1 MNFFGLGLGLATLF
15 IIGLGFVWVIR
26 GEYYLGYLWWPYVM
40 GFGLMLIAASLF
52 VPGLWASALL
62 GACGASLV
70 WGSTEL
76 KEQAVRGEIGWY
88 PFKPEPKP
96 QPPFIKV
103 IRKWRA
109 PHL

>member
-1 MNFFGLGLGLATLF
+1 MNLFGLGLGIATLF

-26 GEYYLGYLWWPYVM
+26 GEYYFGYLWWPYVM
-40 GFGLMLIAASLF
+40 GFGFLLIIASLF
-52 VPGLWASALL
+52 VSSSWVSALL
-62 GACGASLV
+62 GIAGASVV

-88 PFKPEPKP
+88 PFNAKPKP
-96 QPPFIKV
+96 QPPFVEQIK
-103 IRKWRA
+103 KWKA

>member
-1 MNFFGLGLGLATLF
+1 MNLFGVGLGLATLV

-40 GFGLMLIAASLF
+40 GGGVILLGVSLL
-52 VPGLWASALL
+52 VTSDWPSALL
-62 GACGASLV
+62 GALGGSII

-76 KEQAVRGEIGWY
+76 KEQAVRAEIGWY
-88 PFKPEPKP
+88 PYNPNPKP
-96 QPPFIKV
+96 QPPFAAQIKH
-103 IRKWRA
+103 WRA